1 MKIVQLEKFFQTRR
15 WFHYFALQSKISR
28 IVTDVAN
35 ATREKKSMKKKNV
48 AQKETKRKKKH
59 KLQLQ
64 KSRIRM

>member
-1 MKIVQLEKFFQTRR
+1 MISLFCTTIKNFPDSDWRSQCDEGEK
-15 WFHYFALQSKISR
+15 
-28 IVTDVAN
+28 VN
-35 ATREKKSMKKKNV
+35 EKKNV